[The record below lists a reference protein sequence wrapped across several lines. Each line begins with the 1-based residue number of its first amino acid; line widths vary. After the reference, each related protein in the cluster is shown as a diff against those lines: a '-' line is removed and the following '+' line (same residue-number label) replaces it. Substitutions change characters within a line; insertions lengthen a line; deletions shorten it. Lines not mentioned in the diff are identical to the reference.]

1 MKLIHDIPLRFLETK
16 DNPCYG
22 KQHHKYTTVLT
33 NGKNPIS
40 RQPMSYDQ
48 TPQIEPILKAVTKRA
63 VLQGHLRAKGAGVLD
78 GALGI
83 DLRWGAPLDP
93 P

>member
-1 MKLIHDIPLRFLETK
+1 M
-16 DNPCYG
+16 
-22 KQHHKYTTVLT
+22 LT
-33 NGKNPIS
+33 NRKNPIS

-48 TPQIEPILKAVTKRA
+48 TPQIEPILEAVTKRA

-93 P
+93 PECGAGHSPAGGAGQAED